1 MAWIGP
7 ALQVIGTGYSMYQQ
21 NQDKKKA
28 ERADEENRRIAAW
41 NALMTAAAGGTPQNT
56 YRASAIPGVDYG
68 GAISTAG
75 SVVNSY
81 NQNKEQQ
88 DYKQQ
93 LLKMRQDQQAATE
106 AQQGIVNA
114 NEGRRITIAEG
125 SAASDAAYKKEL
137 TNNAWYDRTGK
148 DLDRANQFERDE
160 KDAEDLRK
168 WREDQLKVKR
178 EQIAAV
184 AGKEKS
190 MPGAITEGQAVNI
203 ITGKKENDPT
213 TVMLATQ
220 LKQPVPTGY
229 THSTRARKTMA
240 KLLKERRGWSD
251 DEVNA
256 LLDETDADPL
266 GILGN

>member
-7 ALQVIGTGYSMYQQ
+7 VLQILGTGYSMYQQ
-21 NQDKKKA
+21 NRDRQAAKA
-28 ERADEENRRIAAW
+28 AEEENRRIAAW
-41 NALMTAAAGGTPQNT
+41 NALMTAAAGGTPQNS
-56 YRASAIPGVDYG
+56 YRASAIPSVDYG

-81 NQNKEQQ
+81 NQNKEQEA
-88 DYKQQ
+88 YKQQ
-93 LLKMRQDQQAATE
+93 LLKMRQDQQTAAAT
-106 AQQGIVNA
+106 QQGIVNA

-125 SAASDAAYKKEL
+125 AAKETADYHKAQ
-137 TNNAWYDRTGK
+137 TNNAWMERTGK
-148 DLDRANQFERDE
+148 DLDRMNRYERDE
-160 KDAEDLRK
+160 QDAADLRD
-168 WREDQLKVKR
+168 WREKQLKVR
-178 EQIAAV
+178 RDQIAAM

-190 MPGAITEGQAVNI
+190 MPGEITEGQAVNI